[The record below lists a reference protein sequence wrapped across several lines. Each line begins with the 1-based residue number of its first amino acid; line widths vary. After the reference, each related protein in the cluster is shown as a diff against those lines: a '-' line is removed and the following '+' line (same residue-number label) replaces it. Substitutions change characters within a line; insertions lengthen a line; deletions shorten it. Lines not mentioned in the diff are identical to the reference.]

1 MSEIDLESDKF
12 TSCKADVVIASLVL
26 RIELAACVSAIEM
39 ALGALSFMQT
49 WYSEG
54 SGACLGRFIG
64 PLCDSEERLRQRLPS
79 TQLGVSWF

>member
-26 RIELAACVSAIEM
+26 RIELAACVVSAIEI
-39 ALGALSFMQT
+39 ALGALSFKQT

-79 TQLGVSWF
+79 TQLGVS